1 MALNE
6 LHVHHFRNIEQQ
18 KLCFSAGL
26 NLIHGANGSGKTS
39 LLEAI
44 YYLSTARSFR
54 SSNHR
59 RVVQEGGRSLTL
71 FGVVTDPVRG
81 AIKLGLEREPGNT
94 GGVRLHVN
102 GEAGRSVA
110 QFARILPVSV
120 IEPGTFELV
129 AGGPGN
135 RRRFLDWL
143 VFHVEHWFS
152 GIWQEAQRALKQR
165 NHLLRHGIIR
175 HSAIGPWNARV
186 ADLGEQLNRG
196 REAGFKRF
204 RDEFDAILERSH
216 AEWLEPVTLEFNPG
230 WDSGKGL
237 ADVLESNLESE
248 ARAGCTLYGPN
259 RADIRIKV
267 GRYPAGEVLSRGQQ
281 RSLVVLMKLAQ
292 MRVLQSV
299 GCEGICL
306 LDDIHAELDSDNQA
320 LLARELLALNTQVF
334 LTGITA
340 PNQGALGNLMLEH
353 EPAMFH
359 VEHGRFTEQ

>member
-18 KLCFSAGL
+18 KLGFSPGL
-26 NLIHGANGSGKTS
+26 NLIHGVNGSGKTS

-59 RVVQEGGRSLTL
+59 RIVQDESRSLTL
-71 FGVVTDPVRG
+71 FGVLTDEVRG
-81 AIKLGLEREPGNT
+81 RVRLGLEREPGNT
-94 GGVRLHVN
+94 NGVRLHQN
-102 GEAGRSVA
+102 GERIRSVA
-110 QFARILPVSV
+110 EFARLLPVSV

-129 AGGPGN
+129 SGSPGN

-165 NHLLRHGIIR
+165 NHLLRHGIINA
-175 HSAIGPWNARV
+175 SAIEPWNARL
-186 ADLGEQLNRG
+186 AELGERLNRG

-204 RDEFDAILERSH
+204 LDEFEAIRQRSG
-216 AEWLEPVTLEFNPG
+216 ASWLEPITLEFSPG
-230 WDSGKGL
+230 WDSKLGL
-237 ADVLESNLESE
+237 HQVLESNLESE
-248 ARAGCTLYGPN
+248 ARAGFSLYGPN
-259 RADIRIKV
+259 RADIRIRAGKH
-267 GRYPAGEVLSRGQQ
+267 PAGEVLSRGQQ

-299 GCEGICL
+299 GCRGICL

-320 LLARELLALNTQVF
+320 LLAGELLALDTQVF

-340 PNQGALGNLMLEH
+340 PSDGALRNLMAEH
-353 EPAMFH
+353 EPSMFH

>member
-1 MALNE
+1 MALTE

-18 KLCFSAGL
+18 KLQFSSGL

-54 SSNHR
+54 TSNHR
-59 RVVQEGGRSLTL
+59 RVVQEGCRSLTL
-71 FGVVTDPVRG
+71 FGNVTDPLRG
-81 AIKLGLEREPGNT
+81 SLRIGLERQPGDAN
-94 GGVRLHVN
+94 GVRLQRN
-102 GEAGRSVA
+102 GEAVRSVSEL
-110 QFARILPVSV
+110 ARLLPVSV

-152 GIWQEAQRALKQR
+152 GLWQEVQRALKQR
-165 NHLLRHGIIR
+165 NHLLRHGIIDQ
-175 HSAIGPWNARV
+175 SSIGPWNARV
-186 ADLGEQLNRG
+186 ADLGERLNQG
-196 REAGFKRF
+196 RQAGFDRF
-204 RDEFDAILERSH
+204 YSEFEAIRSRSQ
-216 AEWLEPVTLEFNPG
+216 AEWLGAVSLAFNPG
-230 WDSGKGL
+230 WDSSESLGSI
-237 ADVLESNLESE
+237 LESNLEAE
-248 ARAGCTLYGPN
+248 ARAGFSLYGPN
-259 RADIRIKV
+259 RADIRIRV
-267 GRYPAGEVLSRGQQ
+267 GKQPAGEVLSRGQQ

-292 MRVLQSV
+292 MRVLQAV
-299 GCEGICL
+299 GTEGICL
-306 LDDIHAELDSDNQA
+306 LDDIHAELDGENQA
-320 LLARELLALNTQVF
+320 LLASELLALNTQVF

-340 PNQGALGNLMLEH
+340 PNEGALGSLMHKH

>member
-6 LHVHHFRNIEQQ
+6 LHVHRFRNISHQ
-18 KLCFSAGL
+18 KLDFATGL

-59 RVVQEGGRSLTL
+59 RVVQEGARSLTL
-71 FGVVTDPVRG
+71 FGRVSGPMQGVTR
-81 AIKLGLEREPGNT
+81 IGLEREPGDSR
-94 GGVRLHVN
+94 GVRIQKDGHSI
-102 GEAGRSVA
+102 RSVSGL
-110 QFARILPVSV
+110 ARALPVSV

-152 GIWQEAQRALKQR
+152 SVWQEAQRALKQR
-165 NHLLRHGIIR
+165 NNLLRRGIIDPA
-175 HSAIGPWNARV
+175 SIGPWNTRV
-186 ADLGEQLNRG
+186 AALGERLNQG
-196 REAGFKRF
+196 RKAGFERF
-204 RDEFDAILERSH
+204 YREFETIKARSS
-216 AEWLEPVTLEFNPG
+216 AEWLEPISLAFNPG
-230 WDSGKGL
+230 WDSRQDL
-237 ADVLESNLESE
+237 ASVLEGNLEAE
-248 ARAGCTLYGPN
+248 ARAGFSLYGPN
-259 RADIRIKV
+259 RADIRIRV
-267 GRYPAGEVLSRGQQ
+267 GKQPAGEVLSRGQQ

-292 MRVLQSV
+292 MRVLQGMGSQ
-299 GCEGICL
+299 GICL
-306 LDDIHAELDSDNQA
+306 LDDIHAELDAANQA
-320 LLARELLALNTQVF
+320 LLTSELLALQTQVF

-340 PNQGALGNLMLEH
+340 PNQGVLGSLMLEH
-353 EPAMFH
+353 EPSVFH